1 MSSEEVLEK
10 VKGIIVEQLGVSENT
25 VTMEASFI
33 DDLGADSLDVVELI
47 MSLEEELEM
56 EIPDED
62 AAEFITVADV
72 VEYIKEHR
80 EE

>member
-1 MSSEEVLEK
+1 MIFDKIKE
-10 VKGIIVEQLGVSENT
+10 IIADKLSVDEAS
-25 VTMEASFI
+25 VTMESTFV

-72 VEYIKEHR
+72 VEYIKAHNED
-80 EE
+80 

>member
-1 MSSEEVLEK
+1 MFDKIKEIIADKLSVDEESITMDSTFVEDLEP
-10 VKGIIVEQLGVSENT
+10 
-25 VTMEASFI
+25 
-33 DDLGADSLDVVELI
+33 DSLDVVELI

-72 VEYIKEHR
+72 VKYIKEHR

>member
-1 MSSEEVLEK
+1 MFDK
-10 VKGIIVEQLGVSENT
+10 VKEIIAEKLSVDADSVK
-25 VTMEASFI
+25 MESTFV

-72 VEYIKEHR
+72 VEYIKTHN

>member
-1 MSSEEVLEK
+1 
-10 VKGIIVEQLGVSENT
+10 
-25 VTMEASFI
+25 
-33 DDLGADSLDVVELI
+33 